1 MTSEDPMAKMNN
13 LMELFQLLDKSN
25 CRKCNEKTCLAFA
38 AAVFQGRKAIT
49 ECPKLTPDIIARF
62 SDTPASERPP
72 TIEENRDEYLA
83 SMKQAISGLDLAEA
97 AVRTGGRFNG
107 ERLTLKVMGKDFS
120 VDRQGNLY
128 ADIHVNPWVAM
139 PFLYHVMYGAGVSPT
154 GNWVSLRELKEGGE
168 RYPLF
173 QKRCEEAMK
182 RVADTYPELFD
193 DLVHIFSGR
202 QVAEQFAADI
212 SVVLD
217 PLPKVPVMICY
228 WRPEDGLA
236 STLNVF
242 FDETAD
248 RNLDTGSLFSL
259 GAGLAT
265 MFEKLALR
273 HGFSDLAAS
282 P

>member
-1 MTSEDPMAKMNN
+1 MAKMNN

-38 AAVFQGRKAIT
+38 AAVFQGRKDIT
-49 ECPKLTPDIIARF
+49 ECPKLTADIIARF
-62 SDTPASERPP
+62 SDAPASERLP

-83 SMKQAISGLDLAEA
+83 SLKRQIKEIDLAEA
-97 AVRTGGRFNG
+97 AVRTGGTFNG
-107 ERLTLKVMGKDFS
+107 DRLTLKVMGKDFS

-139 PFLYHVMYGAGVSPT
+139 PFLDYVMHGEGANPT
-154 GNWVSLRELKEGGE
+154 GSWVSFRELKGGGE

-182 RVADTYPELFD
+182 RVADTYTDLFD

-202 QVAEQFAADI
+202 QVAEQFASDI

-217 PLPKVPVMICY
+217 PMPKVPIMICY
-228 WRPEDGLA
+228 WLPEDGLT

-248 RNLDTGSLFSL
+248 RNLDVGSLFSL
-259 GAGLAT
+259 GAGLAA

-273 HGFSDLAAS
+273 HGFADLASS